1 MSEVIGIPNM
11 SGSVDLEFHRMD
23 VMSRIDQIEECLKGN
38 DPKLP
43 GHLAAIHKTLLQFE
57 DLIHMLSDDQIR
69 MFMSGQKKH
78 VNVML
83 VKEIVSKKVST
94 AKIPKA
100 SADDF

>member
-1 MSEVIGIPNM
+1 
-11 SGSVDLEFHRMD
+11 
-23 VMSRIDQIEECLKGN
+23 
-38 DPKLP
+38 
-43 GHLAAIHKTLLQFE
+43 
-57 DLIHMLSDDQIR
+57 